1 MRKDHE
7 LLKRV
12 FEAQKKNPL
21 NGDWTELVKM
31 DMEKC
36 NKNEQYCNTLDKVSA
51 KCEVKNNSHD
61 AACNYLKKNSS
72 LNIKK
77 SKGYCLFQI

>member
-21 NGDWTELVKM
+21 KGDWTELVKM

-36 NKNEQYCNTLDKVSA
+36 NINEKCFNTLDKVSA
-51 KCEVKNNSHD
+51 KCEIKN
-61 AACNYLKKNSS
+61 
-72 LNIKK
+72 K
-77 SKGYCLFQI
+77 SRSI

>member
-1 MRKDHE
+1 MRKDNE

-21 NGDWTELVKM
+21 NWDWTELVKM

-36 NKNEQYCNTLDKVSA
+36 NKN
-51 KCEVKNNSHD
+51 
-61 AACNYLKKNSS
+61 
-72 LNIKK
+72 
-77 SKGYCLFQI
+77 